1 MTMKKVIVSVSNDLS
16 TDQRVHKVCTTLHR
30 MGFSVT
36 LVGRKLPESKP
47 LEKREYA
54 THRMRLLFKKGPLF
68 YAFFNLRL
76 FSYLLFHKA
85 DVLLANDLDT
95 LFANHWAKKFK
106 RATLVYDSHEYYTEV
121 PELVARPKVQRF
133 WEKIEARC
141 FPKLERIYTV
151 NRSIADLYNEKYGKV
166 LKVVRNIPRFEP
178 LDHPKTR
185 AELQL
190 PRDQKIM
197 ILQGAWINVD
207 RGGEEAV
214 QAMQYVENTLLL
226 IIGGG
231 DVIEELKRMVI
242 DLNLQDKVRILGRMP
257 YTELRHYTANS
268 DVGLTL
274 DKDTNINYRFSLPN
288 KVFDYIHAGCAV
300 LASDLVEV
308 KRIVEDNEV
317 GVIAT
322 SHGPKELAKTMTDL
336 LENDAQLAA
345 FKSNAAEASKV
356 LRWEIEEEVLN
367 EVYQD
372 LL

>member
-1 MTMKKVIVSVSNDLS
+1 MKKVIVSVSNDLS

-30 MGFSVT
+30 MGFAVT
-36 LVGRKLPESKP
+36 LVGRKLPDSKP
-47 LEKREYA
+47 LEDREYA

-76 FSYLLFHKA
+76 FAYLLFRKA

-106 RATLVYDSHEYYTEV
+106 KATLVYDSHEYYTEV

-133 WEKIEARC
+133 WERIEGIC
-141 FPKLERIYTV
+141 FPKLKRIYTV
-151 NRSIADLYNEKYGKV
+151 NQSIADLYEKKYNKP

-178 LDHPKTR
+178 LENPKSR
-185 AELQL
+185 ADLNL
-190 PRDQKIM
+190 PVDRKIM

-214 QAMQYVENTLLL
+214 QAMQFVENALLL

-231 DVIEELKRMVI
+231 DVVDELKRMVVA
-242 DLNLQDKVRILGRMP
+242 LKLEEKVCILGRMP
-257 YTELRHYTANS
+257 YVELRHYTANA
-268 DVGLTL
+268 DIGLTL

-288 KVFDYIHAGCAV
+288 KIFDYIHAGCAV

-308 KRIVEDNEV
+308 KRVVLDNNV
-317 GVIAT
+317 GVIVT
-322 SHGPKELAKTMTDL
+322 SHEPEELAKTMTEL
-336 LENDAQLAA
+336 LNNDEQLKA
-345 FKSNAAEASKV
+345 FKANAGKASKV
-356 LRWEIEEEVLN
+356 LRWEIEEQVLA
-367 EVYQD
+367 EIYSD